1 VPEPGWEHYD
11 HPADV
16 GLRAWG
22 PDLAS
27 ALAEAG
33 RALTAVITDPDEV
46 AGRDPVLIHF
56 SWEDPG
62 LLLVDWLDA
71 IILEMGTRG
80 MLFARFDVRVAE
92 TGVEAT
98 AWGEPVEIKRHQP
111 AVEAKGATFTDLAAE
126 RLSDGGWRVQ
136 CVVDV

>member
-1 VPEPGWEHYD
+1 MPEAGWEHYD

-33 RALTAVITDPDEV
+33 RALTAVITNPEGV
-46 AGRDPVLIHF
+46 AAQDPVPIRC
-56 SWEDPG
+56 SGKDPE

-71 IILEMGTRG
+71 IIFEMGTRG
-80 MLFARFDVRVAE
+80 MLFARFDVRVDK
-92 TGVEAT
+92 TGIEAT
-98 AWGEPVEIKRHQP
+98 AWGEPVAVDRHQP
-111 AVEAKGATFTDLAAE
+111 AVEIKGATLTDLAAE
-126 RLSDGGWRVQ
+126 HIADSGWWLQ